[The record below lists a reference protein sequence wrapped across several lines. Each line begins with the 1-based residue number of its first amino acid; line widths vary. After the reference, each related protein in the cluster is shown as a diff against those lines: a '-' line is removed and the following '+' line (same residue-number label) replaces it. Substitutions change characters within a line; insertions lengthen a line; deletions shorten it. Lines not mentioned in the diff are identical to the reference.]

1 MPRRTGPTRRE
12 LISEI
17 RANFTEINIRAS
29 DIKREVEETG
39 TPSEF
44 LSNQQ
49 NIFKALT
56 NTVSRNKISTGNL
69 SKFNKT
75 RLNDILEQ
83 QRLFLN
89 SKWSTAEGREEI
101 RQKQFETL
109 QSRVPNMT
117 EEEFDNLRGF
127 FGKNKD
133 IIYSV
138 LIEYGLISS
147 DQVVD
152 IMMEGVTDME
162 LLKALERIDESQRE
176 GIISFDEMPR
186 GNIRSFIQYTA
197 EHPVLYSELVESRL
211 LTSNQFVDIISS
223 GIPEN
228 DIINALN
235 RIRENEAVGSIS
247 LNEITSENMTH
258 FIQYTATNPEE
269 SVVSIYERF
278 SNF

>member
-1 MPRRTGPTRRE
+1 MPRWSGPSRAQ

-17 RANFTEINIRAS
+17 RENFREINTRAS
-29 DIKREVEETG
+29 GIRSEVEETG
-39 TPSEF
+39 IRSEF

-49 NIFKALT
+49 SIFRALT
-56 NTVSRNKISTGNL
+56 NTASKVKFSTGNL
-69 SKFNKT
+69 SRFNKT

-89 SKWSTAEGREEI
+89 SQWSTPEGRAAI
-101 RQKQFETL
+101 RQRQFETF
-109 QSRVPNMT
+109 QQRVPGIT
-117 EEEFDNLRGF
+117 EETFDNIRGF
-127 FGKNKD
+127 FSDENRV
-133 IIYSV
+133 YSELV
-138 LIEYGLISS
+138 ESGLLASSQAVDMMNSGITDNELIS
-147 DQVVD
+147 
-152 IMMEGVTDME
+152 
-162 LLKALERIDESQRE
+162 ALDRIGESERE

-211 LTSNQFVDIISS
+211 LTSNQFVDIMTS

-247 LNEITSENMTH
+247 LNEISRGNMMS
-258 FIQYTATNPEE
+258 FIQYTALYPEE

-278 SNF
+278 SNI

>member
-1 MPRRTGPTRRE
+1 MPRWSGPSRAQ

-17 RANFTEINIRAS
+17 RENFIEINTRAS
-29 DIKREVEETG
+29 GIRSEVEETG
-39 TPSEF
+39 IRSEF

-49 NIFKALT
+49 SIFRALT
-56 NTVSRNKISTGNL
+56 NTASKVKFSTGNL
-69 SKFNKT
+69 SRFNKT

-89 SKWSTAEGREEI
+89 SQWSTPEGRAAI
-101 RQKQFETL
+101 RQRQFETF
-109 QSRVPNMT
+109 QQRVPGIT
-117 EEEFDNLRGF
+117 EEAFDNVRAF
-127 FGKNKD
+127 FSDDNRV
-133 IIYSV
+133 YSELV
-138 LIEYGLISS
+138 ESGLLASSQAVDMMSSGITDTELIN
-147 DQVVD
+147 
-152 IMMEGVTDME
+152 
-162 LLKALERIDESQRE
+162 ALDKIGESERE

-211 LTSNQFVDIISS
+211 LTSNQFVDIMMS

-235 RIRENEAVGSIS
+235 RIRENEAVGVIS
-247 LNEITSENMTH
+247 LNEVPSGNMLS
-258 FIQYTATNPEE
+258 FIQYTALYPEE

-278 SNF
+278 SVI

>member
-1 MPRRTGPTRRE
+1 MPRMTGPTRAQ

-89 SKWSTAEGREEI
+89 SKWSTAEGREETGSGPP
-101 RQKQFETL
+101 E
-109 QSRVPNMT
+109 
-117 EEEFDNLRGF
+117 
-127 FGKNKD
+127 GK
-133 IIYSV
+133 
-138 LIEYGLISS
+138 
-147 DQVVD
+147 
-152 IMMEGVTDME
+152 M
-162 LLKALERIDESQRE
+162 
-176 GIISFDEMPR
+176 
-186 GNIRSFIQYTA
+186 
-197 EHPVLYSELVESRL
+197 
-211 LTSNQFVDIISS
+211 S
-223 GIPEN
+223 G
-228 DIINALN
+228 
-235 RIRENEAVGSIS
+235 
-247 LNEITSENMTH
+247 
-258 FIQYTATNPEE
+258 
-269 SVVSIYERF
+269 
-278 SNF
+278 

>member
-1 MPRRTGPTRRE
+1 MPRTSGPTRAQ

-39 TPSEF
+39 IRSEF

-49 NIFKALT
+49 SIFRALT

-69 SKFNKT
+69 SRFNKT
-75 RLNDILEQ
+75 RLSDILEQ

-89 SKWSTAEGREEI
+89 SKWSTPEGREEI
-101 RQKQFETL
+101 RQRQFETF
-109 QSRVPNMT
+109 QQRVPNIT
-117 EEEFDNLRGF
+117 EDEFDNIRAF
-127 FGKNKD
+127 FSRSNN
-133 IIYSV
+133 IYAALVES
-138 LIEYGLISS
+138 GLLTS

-152 IMMEGVTDME
+152 MITAGITETE
-162 LLKALERIDESQRE
+162 LINALNKIGESQRE

-186 GNIRSFIQYTA
+186 GNIRAFIQYTA

-211 LTSNQFVDIISS
+211 LTGNQFFDLMTS
-223 GIPEN
+223 GIPES

-247 LNEITSENMTH
+247 LNEIPRGNMLS
-258 FIQYTATNPEE
+258 FIQYTALYPEE

-278 SNF
+278 SVI

>member
-1 MPRRTGPTRRE
+1 MPRWSGPSRAQ

-17 RANFTEINIRAS
+17 RENFREINTRAS
-29 DIKREVEETG
+29 GIRSEVEETG
-39 TPSEF
+39 IRSEF

-49 NIFKALT
+49 SIFRALT
-56 NTVSRNKISTGNL
+56 NTASKVKFSTGNL
-69 SKFNKT
+69 SRFNKT

-89 SKWSTAEGREEI
+89 SQWSTPEGRAAI
-101 RQKQFETL
+101 RQRQFETF
-109 QSRVPNMT
+109 QQRVPGIT
-117 EEEFDNLRGF
+117 EEAFDNVRGF
-127 FGKNKD
+127 FSEENRV
-133 IIYSV
+133 YSELV
-138 LIEYGLISS
+138 ESGLLASSQAVDMMSSGITDTELIN
-147 DQVVD
+147 
-152 IMMEGVTDME
+152 
-162 LLKALERIDESQRE
+162 ALDKIGESERE

-197 EHPVLYSELVESRL
+197 EHPMLYSELVESRL
-211 LTSNQFVDIISS
+211 LTSNQFVDIMMS

-247 LNEITSENMTH
+247 LNVIPRGNMLS
-258 FIQYTATNPEE
+258 FIQYTALYPEE

-278 SNF
+278 SVF

>member
-1 MPRRTGPTRRE
+1 MPRWSGPSRAQ

-17 RANFTEINIRAS
+17 RENFREINTRAS
-29 DIKREVEETG
+29 GIRSEVEETG
-39 TPSEF
+39 IRSEF

-49 NIFKALT
+49 SIFRALT
-56 NTVSRNKISTGNL
+56 NTASKVKFSTGNL
-69 SKFNKT
+69 SRFNKT

-89 SKWSTAEGREEI
+89 SQWSTPEGRATI
-101 RQKQFETL
+101 RQRQFETF
-109 QSRVPNMT
+109 QQRVPGIT
-117 EEEFDNLRGF
+117 EEAFDNVRGF
-127 FGKNKD
+127 FSEENRV
-133 IIYSV
+133 YSELV
-138 LIEYGLISS
+138 ESGLLASSQAVDMMSSGITDTELIN
-147 DQVVD
+147 
-152 IMMEGVTDME
+152 
-162 LLKALERIDESQRE
+162 ALDKIGESERE

-197 EHPVLYSELVESRL
+197 EHPMLYSELVESRL
-211 LTSNQFVDIISS
+211 LTSNQFVDIMMS

-247 LNEITSENMTH
+247 LNVIPRGNMLS
-258 FIQYTATNPEE
+258 FIQYTALYPEE

-278 SNF
+278 SVF

>member
-1 MPRRTGPTRRE
+1 MPRWSGPSRAQ

-17 RANFTEINIRAS
+17 RENFREINTRAS
-29 DIKREVEETG
+29 EIRSEVEETG
-39 TPSEF
+39 IRSEF

-49 NIFKALT
+49 SIFRALT
-56 NTVSRNKISTGNL
+56 NTASKVKFSTGNL
-69 SKFNKT
+69 SRFNKT

-89 SKWSTAEGREEI
+89 SQWSTPEGRAAI
-101 RQKQFETL
+101 RQRQFETF
-109 QSRVPNMT
+109 QQRVPGIT
-117 EEEFDNLRGF
+117 EEAFDNVRGF
-127 FGKNKD
+127 FSEEN
-133 IIYSV
+133 IVYSELV
-138 LIEYGLISS
+138 ESGLLASSQAVDMMNSGITDTELIN
-147 DQVVD
+147 
-152 IMMEGVTDME
+152 
-162 LLKALERIDESQRE
+162 ALDKIGENERE

-211 LTSNQFVDIISS
+211 LTSNQFVDIMMS

-235 RIRENEAVGSIS
+235 RIRENEAVGVIS
-247 LNEITSENMTH
+247 LNEVPSGNMLS
-258 FIQYTATNPEE
+258 FIQYTALYPEE

-278 SNF
+278 SVI